1 MSENHMKIKAKQI
14 DTTGGLTLQ
23 GETIN
28 RLTHTDADGKLKA
41 AALLKIDTANA
52 RLGIGTTTPTATL
65 DITGDTAGEAQ
76 VMIRQHNDDADGP
89 DLVFTRSRGYEA
101 SKSTLQSGDNVGRV
115 NAEAWTGSAY
125 TQNGT
130 YGWTATDTAGN
141 SEFSLKTR
149 VSGTFADRFAV
160 DSTGKVKISDA
171 YTLPDSDGTNGQVL
185 TTNGSG
191 ALSFADAAAGGA
203 SSLNELSD
211 VTITSPAEGHTLV
224 YESDVS
230 KFVNE
235 PLPVY
240 KTQLSTSGTITLD
253 RQGDYFVTLDG
264 ASSVTTTI
272 AELSSSTGSPINGTI
287 TFYSRD
293 AFTNYIELTNATA
306 YDNYFVS
313 RDTSIFTDSSP
324 YRRLKIENGQK
335 LRFRFANSLFYHIE
349 DTLGEASDV
358 TITSPSDG
366 QVLSYDN
373 ASSKWINATPTAS
386 PSPAVLTF
394 GYPDSLTDWGIT
406 YQNMLCA
413 GSTVSGWVA
422 PLSGRIIALSA
433 IAEVTNTDTNNYLRI
448 RPFINGSG
456 SSARDIEITVGTL
469 GIISDYFDF
478 ADTSFSAGDVLS
490 VKLLHNNNGA
500 TTANHAA
507 LLLVEFDT

>member
-1 MSENHMKIKAKQI
+1 MSENQMKIKAKQI

-160 DSTGKVKISDA
+160 DSAGKVKISDA

-211 VTITSPAEGHTLV
+211 ATITSVTDGQFLKYDSGSSKWINADSGLYAAYTVTTTGSIATPTQPKTLTARLTSASAQTITLPTGSSALVGSTVSLVNINSGEWTVSAASGQYIRGLSSAPTLAQNQALILTLV
-224 YESDVS
+224 YDTVWYAIAYE
-230 KFVNE
+230 E
-235 PLPVY
+235 
-240 KTQLSTSGTITLD
+240 
-253 RQGDYFVTLDG
+253 QG
-264 ASSVTTTI
+264 I
-272 AELSSSTGSPINGTI
+272 
-287 TFYSRD
+287 
-293 AFTNYIELTNATA
+293 
-306 YDNYFVS
+306 
-313 RDTSIFTDSSP
+313 
-324 YRRLKIENGQK
+324 
-335 LRFRFANSLFYHIE
+335 
-349 DTLGEASDV
+349 DTLADV

-366 QVLSYDN
+366 QVLSYDS
-373 ASSKWINATPTAS
+373 ASSKWINANASGGGGVPSVTVSS
-386 PSPAVLTF
+386 PST
-394 GYPDSLTDWGIT
+394 TQT
-406 YQNMLCA
+406 
-413 GSTVSGWVA
+413 
-422 PLSGRIIALSA
+422 LSA
-433 IAEVTNTDTNNYLRI
+433 PSTSEEVYIYTPSAAISVNLVAAATCGAGFRYHIKNRGSFTLTIDANSTETIDGSQTYALNVAESAVTLVTDGSNW
-448 RPFINGSG
+448 FI
-456 SSARDIEITVGTL
+456 I
-469 GIISDYFDF
+469 
-478 ADTSFSAGDVLS
+478 
-490 VKLLHNNNGA
+490 
-500 TTANHAA
+500 
-507 LLLVEFDT
+507 

>member
-191 ALSFADAAAGGA
+191 ALSFADAVAGGA

-240 KTQLSTSGTITLD
+240 KTQLSSSGTITLD

-264 ASSVTTTI
+264 STSVTTTI
-272 AELSSSTGSPINGTI
+272 AELSSATGSPINGTI

-306 YDNYFVS
+306 FDNYFVS

-358 TITSPSDG
+358 NLTSPTDG
-366 QVLSYDN
+366 QVLSYDS
-373 ASSKWINATPTAS
+373 ASSKWINANASGGGGVPSVTVSS
-386 PSPAVLTF
+386 PSTTQTLSAPSTSEEVYIYTPSAAISVNLVAAATCGAGFRYHIKNRGSFTLTIDANSTETID
-394 GYPDSLTDWGIT
+394 GSQT
-406 YQNMLCA
+406 Y
-413 GSTVSGWVA
+413 
-422 PLSGRIIALSA
+422 ALS
-433 IAEVTNTDTNNYLRI
+433 IAESAVTLVTDGSNW
-448 RPFINGSG
+448 FI
-456 SSARDIEITVGTL
+456 I
-469 GIISDYFDF
+469 
-478 ADTSFSAGDVLS
+478 
-490 VKLLHNNNGA
+490 
-500 TTANHAA
+500 
-507 LLLVEFDT
+507 